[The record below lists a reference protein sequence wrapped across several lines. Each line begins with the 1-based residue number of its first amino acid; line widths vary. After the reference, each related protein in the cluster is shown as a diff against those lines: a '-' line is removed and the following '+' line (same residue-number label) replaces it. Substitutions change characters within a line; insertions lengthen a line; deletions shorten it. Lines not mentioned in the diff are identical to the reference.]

1 MKICSICSYN
11 NEPIAKYCAGCG
23 QRLLEVTRQP
33 TERQELAWKLRPRNL
48 WGDMRL
54 PQDAVLV
61 MHILTAIE
69 PLMLPRRERLV
80 IGRAGASGLRHPDVD
95 LTSWGA
101 IQYGVSRLHA
111 AFEIRDEAVFLT
123 DLGSTNGTYL
133 NAARLSPGETR
144 IVCSGDEL
152 CFGNLVA
159 HLYFRNLAELGNS

>member
-1 MKICSICSYN
+1 MKTCSICSYK
-11 NEPIAKYCAGCG
+11 NEPTAIYCAGCG
-23 QRLLEVTRQP
+23 RRLMEAIRQP
-33 TERQELAWKLRPRNL
+33 TERQGLSWTLRPRTT

-61 MHILTAIE
+61 MQILTATE
-69 PLMLPRRERLV
+69 PLVLPRMARLV
-80 IGRAGASGLRHPDVD
+80 IGRAGATGLRHPDVD

-101 IQYGVSRLHA
+101 IRYGVSRLHA

-133 NAARLSPGETR
+133 NARRLSPGETR

-152 CFGNLVA
+152 CFGNLLA
-159 HLYFRNLAELGNS
+159 HLYFRNLAESGSL